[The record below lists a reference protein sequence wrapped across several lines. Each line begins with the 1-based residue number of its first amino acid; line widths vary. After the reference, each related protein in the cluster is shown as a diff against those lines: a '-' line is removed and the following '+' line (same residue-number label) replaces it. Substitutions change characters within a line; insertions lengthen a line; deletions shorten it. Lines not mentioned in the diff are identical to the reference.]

1 MNRKQRQRLAED
13 TIAVLERG
21 QYQVDG
27 ATVSLRDAIDRAI
40 EGTVEYPPEREVAN
54 PPAGDAATRV
64 RVENIGALAAARRL
78 LDEGHARVCVLNFAS
93 AYLAGGG
100 WLRGSQA
107 QEEALVRVSALYPSL
122 LAAPRYYAYHK
133 QRQDPMHSDYAI
145 YSPAVPVFREAR
157 GELLSAPWP
166 CSFVTCPAVQAK
178 KVRAAGGSE
187 GAIESAMARRVARVL
202 AIMALHGHDAIVLG
216 AWGCGVFGNAPE
228 TIAELFASQLR
239 GEFTG
244 VFSAVDFAVLDFSD
258 SLATLRPFQRALT
271 P

>member
-1 MNRKQRQRLAED
+1 M
-13 TIAVLERG
+13 LERG
-21 QYQVDG
+21 EYQAGGRAV
-27 ATVSLRDAIDRAI
+27 TLRDAIDRAV
-40 EGTVEYPPEREVAN
+40 EGTVEYPPEREVAT
-54 PPAGDAATRV
+54 PPRGDLETSA

-78 LDEGHARVCVLNFAS
+78 LDEGHAKVCVLNFAS

-122 LAAPRYYAYHK
+122 LAAPRYYDYHK
-133 QRQDPMHSDYAI
+133 QLQDPMHSDYAI
-145 YSPAVPVFREAR
+145 YSPAVPVFREPR
-157 GELLSAPWP
+157 GELLPTPWP

-178 KVRAAGGSE
+178 KVRAVGGDE
-187 GAIESAMARRVARVL
+187 AAIEAAIEAAMTRRIARVL
-202 AIMALHGHDAIVLG
+202 AIMALHGHTAIVLG

-239 GEFTG
+239 GDFAG

-258 SLATLRPFQRALT
+258 SLATLRPFQRVLT